1 MRVQSAESKKQ
12 DITIIRLLSEDFK
25 QLADRSQDAI
35 YQFDIES
42 QTFPFFNKQFLSQYA
57 MEENGV
63 KILSPKSVL
72 LILGVEQGDDVFQ
85 SDAIQEVVFQPL
97 MVASV

>member
-1 MRVQSAESKKQ
+1 M
-12 DITIIRLLSEDFK
+12 
-25 QLADRSQDAI
+25 
-35 YQFDIES
+35 
-42 QTFPFFNKQFLSQYA
+42 
-57 MEENGV
+57 